1 MKELLIEQGIM
12 TGKPSGNP
20 RNKSKPVL
28 TWNATMLEVSGVS
41 DFSALDTKEK
51 KEVNLPGFDGNEQTY

>member
-1 MKELLIEQGIM
+1 
-12 TGKPSGNP
+12 
-20 RNKSKPVL
+20 
-28 TWNATMLEVSGVS
+28 MLEVSGVS